1 MRILVTGG
9 NGLVGRFIVRRL
21 AANGHHVTIASRREP
36 DPALFSGAV
45 DFHLFDLDPD
55 ADYTSVVNGFDCLVH
70 AAFSHVPG
78 RYRGGEGD
86 DVEGFRARNLDA
98 TIKLFETAAES
109 GVKRGVFLST
119 RAVYGKHPTGA
130 KLYETTS
137 CNPDTEYG
145 SVKRACEIH
154 LQTLSRNSPL
164 CVASLRITGVY
175 GQSPPD
181 PMHKWEDLF
190 SDYLAGEPIGARCG
204 TEVHGDDVASAVALL
219 LEQPVETVSGEIFNV
234 SDILV
239 DRHDLL
245 EIVRL
250 QTGCSHALPGRSDSL
265 PNSMDTEKL
274 RGLGWRPGGLL
285 LLKKSVA
292 SMLTR

>member
-1 MRILVTGG
+1 MRVLVTGG
-9 NGLVGRFIVRRL
+9 SGLVGRFIVRRL
-21 AANGHHVTIASRREP
+21 AADDHDVTIAGRREP
-36 DPALFSGAV
+36 DQALFPGAV
-45 DFHLFDLDPD
+45 DFHLSDLDPD
-55 ADYTSVVNGFDCLVH
+55 ADYTSVVEGFDCLVH

-86 DVEGFRARNLDA
+86 DVAGFRKRNLDA
-98 TIKLFETAAES
+98 TVKLFKTAAES

-119 RAVYGKHPTGA
+119 RAVYGNHPAGT
-130 KLYETTS
+130 KLLETTS

-145 SVKRACEIH
+145 AVKRACEIR
-154 LQTLSRNSPL
+154 LQTLSQNSPL
-164 CVASLRITGVY
+164 SVASLRITGVY

-181 PMHKWEDLF
+181 TTHKWEDLF
-190 SDYLAGEPIGARCG
+190 ADYLAGEPVGARCG
-204 TEVHGDDVASAVALL
+204 TEVHGVDVASAVALL

-245 EIVRL
+245 DMVRL

-274 RGLGWRPGGLL
+274 RGLGWRPGGLP
-285 LLKKSVA
+285 LLKKSVTG
-292 SMLTR
+292 MLTR